1 MEVKISKEYKDRLF
15 RLVFREKKDLL
26 DLYNAVNDTHYNNA
40 DELHIVTLENML
52 FYDKTFND
60 KHTLGVTLLQSI
72 QEDKRESVN
81 VAMEN
86 LPADNLKYY
95 DLGSGLVT
103 NTIGSSMIKWNM
115 ASFMGRINYNYL
127 GRYLLTVSARYDGS
141 SRLAD

>member
-1 MEVKISKEYKDRLF
+1 MGTSYAR
-15 RLVFREKKDLL
+15 
-26 DLYNAVNDTHYNNA
+26 NAVDKYTMF
-40 DELHIVTLENML
+40 TLENML

-72 QEDKRESVN
+72 QEDKKESVN

-103 NTIGSSMIKWNM
+103 NTIGSRCQVEYG
-115 ASFMGRINYNYL
+115 FFHGTYNYNYL

-141 SRLAD
+141 SRLADGHQVGAFPFCRIGMAYQ

>member
-1 MEVKISKEYKDRLF
+1 MF
-15 RLVFREKKDLL
+15 
-26 DLYNAVNDTHYNNA
+26 
-40 DELHIVTLENML
+40 TLENML

-72 QEDKRESVN
+72 QEDKRENVN

-103 NTIGSSMIKWNM
+103 NTIGSSMLPVDGFRPLRRFFPFGRRTQVGAFPFRRIGM
-115 ASFMGRINYNYL
+115 ACQ
-127 GRYLLTVSARYDGS
+127 
-141 SRLAD
+141 